1 MIKRLVQWGAL
12 AVLGVIALVT
22 LTIVTFTGG
31 TPKAEKVIPPSR
43 EAVQYSYA
51 PLIREVAPAVVNIYT
66 TRMVQRSRSL
76 MFNDPFFRQ
85 FFGDRFSFGRDPDE
99 PEERKQH
106 HSLGSG
112 VIVGTDGVVV
122 TNNHV
127 IDGADEIVVVLADR
141 REFVADVIV
150 SDERSDL
157 AVLRIDA
164 NGEDLPHLEFQDS
177 DDVEVGDLVFA
188 IGNPFGIG
196 QTVTSGIVSAV
207 ARTQVGVSDYEFFI
221 QTDAAIN
228 PGNSGGALVG
238 IDGTLYGVNTVIL
251 SRSGGSHGVG
261 FAIPSNMVSRV
272 VRDAVTEGKVV
283 RGWLGASGQPV
294 TSALAESL
302 GLDRP
307 VGALVNQVYEDGPAD
322 KAGLEI
328 GDVVLEI
335 EGNPVTD
342 PQSLASRLATQEI
355 GTRAELRI
363 LREGDM
369 KTLRIPIQP
378 APEDPPRNE
387 TEMVGDHIF
396 DGATIANLS
405 PALADELR
413 LDPMETGVIILALE
427 RRSQAARAGF
437 RPGDIFVSIND
448 EPIESVAMLDAYWA
462 TYSGT
467 MEVTIRRQGRLL
479 TDRFRQ

>member
-1 MIKRLVQWGAL
+1 MTKRLALWGGLWLLGVVAFGS
-12 AVLGVIALVT
+12 VLG
-22 LTIVTFTGG
+22 G
-31 TPKAEKVIPPSR
+31 TSKAEREEKIIPPSR

-85 FFGDRFSFGRDPDE
+85 FFGDRFGRGDDE
-99 PEERKQH
+99 PQERKQN

-112 VIVGTDGVVV
+112 VLVGEGGVVV

-127 IDGADEIVVVLADR
+127 VAGADEIVVVLADR
-141 REFVADVIV
+141 REFVAEVIV
-150 SDERSDL
+150 ADERTDL
-157 AVLRIDA
+157 AVLRIDT
-164 NGEDLPHLEFQDS
+164 NGEDLPHLTFQDS

-207 ARTQVGVSDYEFFI
+207 ARTQVGISDYEFFI

-238 IDGTLYGVNTVIL
+238 IDGTLYGINTVIL

-261 FAIPSNMVSRV
+261 FAIPANMVSRV
-272 VRDAVTEGKVV
+272 VSDAITEGKVV
-283 RGWLGASGQPV
+283 RAWLGASGQPV

-307 VGALVNQVYEDGPAD
+307 IGALVNSIYEGGPAD
-322 KAGLEI
+322 DAGLEV

-335 EGNPVTD
+335 EGNPVAD

-355 GTRAELRI
+355 GSKAELRV
-363 LREGDM
+363 LRDGEM
-369 KTLRIPIQP
+369 ETIRIVIEP

-387 TEMVGDHIF
+387 TELIGDHIF
-396 DGATIANLS
+396 DGATVANLS

-413 LDPMETGVIILALE
+413 LDPMETGVIILAVN
-427 RRSQAARAGF
+427 RRGGAARSGF
-437 RPGDIFVSIND
+437 RPGDIFVEING

-467 MEVTIRRQGRLL
+467 MDVSIRRRGRVM